1 MIDAQ
6 KILESLQ
13 KNPAAAGA
21 FGGLAGSLLGN
32 VLGGG
37 KGIRSGSLMKS
48 GALAAVGYLAYQA
61 WQRHQA
67 QKSAQPPPQGLAGA
81 ASTAALPASI
91 PDAFDLTTPAHAG
104 QGLAVVQAMI
114 AAARADGVL
123 EPAERDRIFQRVN
136 SLDLSQE
143 DHDYVLR
150 MLTQPVDLEKVVQGA
165 AGSKE
170 TALEIYTAAALAVQ
184 PANRAERAW
193 LDMLGA
199 RLGLEDSLMKE
210 ADRTVESALAA
221 R

>member
-32 VLGGG
+32 VLGSGRGLRGG
-37 KGIRSGSLMKS
+37 GLMRN
-48 GALAAVGYLAYQA
+48 GALVAVGYLAWQA

-67 QKSAQPPPQGLAGA
+67 QKTGGAVPQGLAAGA
-81 ASTAALPASI
+81 AALPASI
-91 PDAFDLTTPAHAG
+91 PDAFDLTAPAHAG
-104 QGLAVVQAMI
+104 SALAIVQAMV

-123 EPAERDRIFQRVN
+123 EPAERDRIFERVN
-136 SLDLSQE
+136 ALDLSQE
-143 DHDYVLR
+143 DHEYVLR
-150 MLTQPVDLEKVVQGA
+150 LLTQPVDLEQVVQGA

-170 TALEIYTAAALAVQ
+170 LALELYTAAALAVQ

-193 LDMLGA
+193 LDMLAA
-199 RLGLEDSLMKE
+199 RLGLEEPLVKE